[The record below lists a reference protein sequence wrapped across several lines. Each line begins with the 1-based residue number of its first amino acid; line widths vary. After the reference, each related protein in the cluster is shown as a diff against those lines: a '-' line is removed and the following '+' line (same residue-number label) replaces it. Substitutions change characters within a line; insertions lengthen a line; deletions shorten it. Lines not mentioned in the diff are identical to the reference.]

1 MAAGTVTGTGAM
13 IQANSLE
20 TGRATSGPI
29 AHTQQTVG
37 RVRALGATAARV
49 EQAVYRILI
58 AADRLAVLRCGR
70 SFT

>member
-1 MAAGTVTGTGAM
+1 M

-20 TGRATSGPI
+20 TCVRLSGPT
-29 AHTQQTVG
+29 AHTQQTVE
-37 RVRALGATAARV
+37 RVRALGATAAPV
-49 EQAVYRILI
+49 EQAVYSILI